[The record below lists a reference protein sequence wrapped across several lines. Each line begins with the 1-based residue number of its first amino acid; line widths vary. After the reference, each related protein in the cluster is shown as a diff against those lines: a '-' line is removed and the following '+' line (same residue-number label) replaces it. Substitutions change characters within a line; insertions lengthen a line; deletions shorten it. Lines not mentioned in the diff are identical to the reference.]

1 MSISAKLVSQLR
13 EKTGAGMMD
22 CKKAL
27 EETGGDFD
35 KAIEFLRKKGAAV
48 AAKRA
53 EKAANEGIVLS
64 KLSEDAKSGALVELN
79 CETDFV
85 ARSEDFTKF
94 ANKLVAH
101 ILANDF
107 SNQNDLLESKL
118 DSITVKES
126 LDELIGKVGEKVV
139 ISRFA
144 KINVDNGVLIDYIH
158 PGSRLAVVVKFLA
171 QNPVTPEFN
180 LIAKD
185 IAMQIAAMRPI
196 AISRDQIN
204 KEILDKEVEIY
215 KEQARQEGK
224 PEQIAQKI
232 AEGRLN
238 KFFKE
243 VCLLEQEFVKDNS
256 KVIGDLLNEYNSK
269 FNNNVTIAEFFRY
282 HLGDEKK

>member
-64 KLSEDAKSGALVELN
+64 KLSDDSKSGALVELN

-107 SNQNDLLESKL
+107 SNQDDLLESKL

-144 KINVDNGVLIDYIH
+144 KINVDNGILIDYIH

-180 LIAKD
+180 SIAKD